1 MKKRKRWIW
10 VLAILL
16 VLLVGG
22 YSLFGGRQTARYA
35 EDTAVTGNLS
45 TYYNF
50 TGTVDVTNSVKLTSP
65 SDAKISEV
73 YVEPNTQVAN
83 NARLLRLD
91 DGTILK
97 ADIAGEVTALTAQAG
112 GYVRTGDPLLE
123 ILDLSSMKATFQVDE
138 YDVAAVTIDK
148 TVSITVDGTGK
159 NFEAPVTA
167 LDMRAVQSGDLSY
180 YTATVDLRGVQLPE
194 GTMPGMQISVN
205 VPHQQA
211 DNAVLLKI
219 SAISFG
225 ADNQPYVLM
234 RGEKDVRQVPVEV
247 GINDGTHVQILSGIN
262 AGDTVL
268 YTPAAAADLQE
279 IFTNRSNNMAN
290 RVAQE

>member
-1 MKKRKRWIW
+1 VKKRKKWIW
-10 VLAILL
+10 VLVILL
-16 VLLVGG
+16 ILFIGG
-22 YSLFGGRQTARYA
+22 YGLFGGRQTVRYA

-73 YVEPNTQVAN
+73 YAQPNSQVAD
-83 NARLLRLD
+83 NARLMRLD

-97 ADIAGEVTALTAQAG
+97 ADIAGEVTGLTAEAG
-112 GYVRTGDPLLE
+112 NYVRTGDALLE

-138 YDVAAVTIDK
+138 YDVAAVTIGK
-148 TVSITVDGTGK
+148 PVSITIDGTGES
-159 NFEAPVTA
+159 FEAPITA

-211 DNAVLLKI
+211 DNTVLLKI

-225 ADNQPYVLM
+225 ANNQPYVLM
-234 RGEKDVRQVPVEV
+234 QGEKSVRQVPVEV
-247 GINDGTHVQILSGIN
+247 GINDGTHVQILSGVN
-262 AGDTVL
+262 AGDTVV

-279 IFTNRSNNMAN
+279 IFTNRSNNVAN